1 MSKTVWGNATWF
13 LMHTLSIKLKP
24 EHESKVPVLFNI
36 FSLICSSLPCPV
48 CQEHAMQVLRTVDK
62 RRLATKD
69 SLIGIIHQFHN
80 MVNKRL
86 GKPEFS
92 KEEHDALYVRAKTG
106 PVINNFINVYNQ
118 KHGDEKAML
127 HAWTRLKAIRQ
138 LKDFLNKNPDIFF
151 P

>member
-1 MSKTVWGNATWF
+1 MSKTVWGNATWY
-13 LMHTLSIKLKP
+13 LMHTLSLKLKP
-24 EHESKVPVLFNI
+24 EHESKVPELFSI
-36 FSLICSSLPCPV
+36 YSLICSSLPCPV
-48 CQEHAMQVLRTVDK
+48 CQEHAMQVLKTVDK
-62 RRLATKD
+62 RRLTSKD
-69 SLIGIIHQFHN
+69 ALIGIIHQFHN

-92 KEEHDALYVRAKTG
+92 KEEHDAMYARAKTAAI
-106 PVINNFINVYNQ
+106 VNNFISVYTQ

-138 LKDFLNKNPDIFF
+138 LRDFLNKNPNIFF

>member
-1 MSKTVWGNATWF
+1 
-13 LMHTLSIKLKP
+13 
-24 EHESKVPVLFNI
+24 
-36 FSLICSSLPCPV
+36 
-48 CQEHAMQVLRTVDK
+48 MQVLRTVDK

-80 MVNKRL
+80 MVNKRI

-92 KEEHDALYVRAKTG
+92 KEEHDALYIRAKTG